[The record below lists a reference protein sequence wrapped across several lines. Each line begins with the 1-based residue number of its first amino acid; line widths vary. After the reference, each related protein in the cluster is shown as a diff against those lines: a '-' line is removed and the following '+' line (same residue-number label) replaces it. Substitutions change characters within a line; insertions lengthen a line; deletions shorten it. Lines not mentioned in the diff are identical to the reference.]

1 MFFFSTINIQKLF
14 DTTKAIPMFFN
25 GIAYFFEQ
33 IYSQLNTTEAD
44 YSPYGLFSQPHYLRN
59 NCLAIYHIITGGTA
73 LPIALYWRASDTESS
88 INESGNDCILAH
100 SRGVKRR

>member
-1 MFFFSTINIQKLF
+1 TINIQKLF

-44 YSPYGLFSQPHYLRN
+44 YSPYGLFSQPHPGQFLYRRQIIPLLTRN
-59 NCLAIYHIITGGTA
+59 WL
-73 LPIALYWRASDTESS
+73 IADWMQVY
-88 INESGNDCILAH
+88 
-100 SRGVKRR
+100 

>member
-1 MFFFSTINIQKLF
+1 MVFFSTINIQKLF

-44 YSPYGLFSQPHYLRN
+44 YSPYGLFSQPL
-59 NCLAIYHIITGGTA
+59 
-73 LPIALYWRASDTESS
+73 
-88 INESGNDCILAH
+88 
-100 SRGVKRR
+100 